1 MAGVVKNLF
10 GIPKL
15 DGLIGEIPRGSNI
28 MLSAPSLGIG
38 ETLVK
43 NFVQTGVLN
52 DEGVIYVSTK
62 KSGERIMEWFEEP
75 IGGLRV
81 IDCTSR
87 LTPEKA
93 ENVGYVPSL
102 GDLTRIGVHITN
114 FLKELW
120 KDRGMKNIRFC
131 FDSISMLL
139 MYTDIRAVFRFLHV
153 FLGKISSIEGISLI
167 VVDRGM
173 HEAEASMLLQLV
185 EGLLEVKKEGTANFV
200 RFQGFG
206 RDTDWQELEL

>member
-1 MAGVVKNLF
+1 MADVVKNLF

-15 DGLIGEIPRGSNI
+15 DGLIGEVPRGSNI
-28 MLSAPSLGIG
+28 MLSAPPLGVG

-62 KSGERIMEWFEEP
+62 KSGEKIMEWFEES

-87 LTPEKA
+87 LTSEKV

-120 KDRGMKNIRFC
+120 KDRGMRNIRFC

-173 HEAEASMLLQLV
+173 HEAEVSMLLQLV
-185 EGLLEVKKEGTANFV
+185 EGLLEVKKEGTTNFV